1 MTTAKKWEELT
12 VYRPLIKE
20 ELKPAYKDLTKIVA
34 DNLSHFGF
42 KLNGRKLIRLSNDLF
57 HIIYLDTRGSWTGL
71 GDTFEIEI
79 AVVTV
84 CDKDTFLR
92 NFELTGSRKI
102 LDLIPKLR
110 NHYRITQEY
119 KLLADFL
126 TRKIIEFILPYFDRY
141 PSSKQVLAD
150 IKNYKIDRMTE
161 LTERNGNLIL
171 FSELLNHLDNNATDI
186 LTAKLEQLYRTY
198 SKKDKCLEYFEETEN
213 YLGWLKSNSWD
224 KIENHLRDSQ
234 KEIFKKLKIANEN

>member
-1 MTTAKKWEELT
+1 MTTDKRWEELT
-12 VYRPLIKE
+12 VYRPLTKE

-42 KLNGRKLIRLSNDLF
+42 KLYGRKLIRLSTDLF
-57 HIIYLDTRGSWTGL
+57 HIIHLDTRGSWTGL

-79 AVVTV
+79 AIVTV
-84 CDKDTFLR
+84 CDTDTFLR

-126 TRKIIEFILPYFDRY
+126 TRKIIEFVLPYFDRY
-141 PSSKQVLAD
+141 SSSKQILAD
-150 IKNYKIDRMTE
+150 RKNFKIDKMTA

-171 FSELLNHLDNNATDI
+171 FSELLNHLDNNATEI
-186 LTAKLEQLYRTY
+186 LTAKLEQLYQAY
-198 SKKDKCLEYFEETEN
+198 PKKDKGLEYFEETEN
-213 YLGWLKSNSWD
+213 YLSWLKSNSWD
-224 KIENHLRDSQ
+224 KIKSNLAGRQ